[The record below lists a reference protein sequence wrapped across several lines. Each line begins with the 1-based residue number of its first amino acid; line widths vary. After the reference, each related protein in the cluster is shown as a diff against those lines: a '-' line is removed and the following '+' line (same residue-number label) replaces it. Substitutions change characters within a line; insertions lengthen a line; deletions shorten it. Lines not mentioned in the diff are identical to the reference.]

1 MTRGQVVHT
10 HEDGEHDRDEHGRVA
25 AVAELAAADP
35 AVDVLP
41 AQRDVK
47 EDEGE
52 ADVEVRV
59 QVGLDRVALAGGDG
73 AAGHDGQP
81 DGSEEVD
88 QLAHDQALHRWLSTD
103 WWARNR
109 PKVMKLR

>member
-1 MTRGQVVHT
+1 MARGQVVHA
-10 HEDGEHDRDEHGRVA
+10 HEDAEHDHDEHGRVA

-41 AQRDVK
+41 AQGDV
-47 EDEGE
+47 EEHEGE
-52 ADVEVRV
+52 AAVDVGV
-59 QVGLDRVALAGGDG
+59 QVGRDGVALAGGDG
-73 AAGHDGQP
+73 AAGHEGQP